1 MFDEMLD
8 FVRLD
13 VVTTAEE
20 LTDTVEFDRS
30 IWVEFTVLTVV
41 GE

>member
-8 FVRLD
+8 FALD

-20 LTDTVEFDRS
+20 LTDTVEFDRD